1 MWIVYLIQHTFL
13 KQIYIG
19 VTDNL
24 KRRLKEHNVKGKKF
38 TTRNQGE
45 WILIYAEAYRSKN
58 DALQRERR
66 LKSHGSAK
74 HELIKR
80 LKNSM
85 LENTKLGLDA
95 AKEFK

>member
-1 MWIVYLIQHTFL
+1 MWIVYLIQHTVS

-19 VTDNL
+19 VTDDL
-24 KRRLKEHNVKGKKF
+24 KRRLREHNAKGKKF

-45 WILIYAEAYRSKN
+45 WILTYAEAYRSKN
-58 DALQRERR
+58 DAMLRERK
-66 LKSHGSAK
+66 LKNHGSGK

-80 LKNSM
+80 LENSL

-95 AKEFK
+95 AKEFR

>member
-1 MWIVYLIQHTFL
+1 MDCLFNTTYYFEAD
-13 KQIYIG
+13 YIG
-19 VTDNL
+19 ITDDL
-24 KRRLKEHNVKGKKF
+24 KRRLREHNAKGKKF

-58 DALQRERR
+58 DVIKREGR
-66 LKSHGSAK
+66 LKNHGSGK

-80 LKNSM
+80 LKNSL

>member
-1 MWIVYLIQHTFL
+1 MWIVYLIQHTTL

-19 VTDNL
+19 ITDDL
-24 KRRLKEHNVKGKKF
+24 KRRLKEHNAKGKKF

-45 WILIYAEAYRSKN
+45 WVLIYAEAYRSKKE
-58 DALQRERR
+58 AELRERK
-66 LKSHGSAK
+66 LKNHGSGK

-80 LKNSM
+80 LENSL